1 MARKER
7 LELSMRSFMQRL
19 ATNDLVFMYV
29 LRLGVTNVGCQRLL
43 KVADFCP
50 KAVHKSI
57 VIYERVFVYFKDCK
71 AGVRHGTCLLCSCI
85 RAFIRGIFAYLCSLD

>member
-1 MARKER
+1 MVRKER
-7 LELSMRSFMQRL
+7 LELSMGSFMQRL

-50 KAVHKSI
+50 KAVQ
-57 VIYERVFVYFKDCK
+57 
-71 AGVRHGTCLLCSCI
+71 TL
-85 RAFIRGIFAYLCSLD
+85 IFLRTDHVCHAWAWVVVKRKQ

>member
-1 MARKER
+1 MVRKER
-7 LELSMRSFMQRL
+7 LELSMGSFMQRL
-19 ATNDLVFMYV
+19 ATNDLVFMDV

-57 VIYERVFVYFKDCK
+57 VIYKRVFVYFKACK
-71 AGVRHGTCLLCSCI
+71 AFDLDYRNDKWKVQI
-85 RAFIRGIFAYLCSLD
+85 RIIG